1 MPFDCQYR
9 VTHGPGACLVS
20 CPTRVGPGGFLFARV
35 ERPGDLPP
43 ADPSLIDIALLDMHH
58 GWPNLGHDCLVHAVQ
73 NAVCDMRP
81 LLARAGLSVRVL
93 SYEVRQG
100 HMIPEPPGG
109 RHTIYLGTGGPG
121 HLDPR
126 RNDGVDPGSQ
136 GIVEDPAWES
146 PLFRLFDAILADHT
160 ASLLAVCHTFGVMCR
175 WLGIADVRLRGPAKG
190 GKSAGIVEN
199 MLTGEA
205 MIHPW
210 FSRFAAEL
218 PAAPR
223 FRVLDNRLY
232 DLVPGRPLPAGV
244 TAIAHETIG
253 RGGPA
258 GEALTMIDVGRRSDV
273 VPRVLGV
280 NHHPEVVNRQRQL
293 VVLRQKL
300 ARGGV
305 SPEWAEER
313 MRTLEQPIEDEFGD
327 RLLYLTSSY
336 TLLAPLRVHL
346 YREAGRRAAAF
357 GVPLLDGLDALPL
370 TYSLVRDGF
379 DPRMHLTAP

>member
-1 MPFDCQYR
+1 
-9 VTHGPGACLVS
+9 
-20 CPTRVGPGGFLFARV
+20 
-35 ERPGDLPP
+35 
-43 ADPSLIDIALLDMHH
+43 
-58 GWPNLGHDCLVHAVQ
+58 
-73 NAVCDMRP
+73 
-81 LLARAGLSVRVL
+81 
-93 SYEVRQG
+93 
-100 HMIPEPPGG
+100 
-109 RHTIYLGTGGPG
+109 
-121 HLDPR
+121 
-126 RNDGVDPGSQ
+126 
-136 GIVEDPAWES
+136 
-146 PLFRLFDAILADHT
+146 
-160 ASLLAVCHTFGVMCR
+160 
-175 WLGIADVRLRGPAKG
+175 
-190 GKSAGIVEN
+190 
-199 MLTGEA
+199 
-205 MIHPW
+205 
-210 FSRFAAEL
+210 
-218 PAAPR
+218 
-223 FRVLDNRLY
+223 
-232 DLVPGRPLPAGV
+232 
-244 TAIAHETIG
+244 
-253 RGGPA
+253 
-258 GEALTMIDVGRRSDV
+258 MIDVGRRSDV